1 MPELLE
7 GPEAWGRFKN
17 IMRGLMAVPRAE
29 ILKREQ
35 EHRAEVAKNPNRRGP
50 KTKKQSRSDAE

>member
-1 MPELLE
+1 MAEIIE

-29 ILKREQ
+29 VLKREQ
-35 EHRAEVAKNPNRRGP
+35 QYKKEIADNPNRPGP
-50 KTKKQSRSDAE
+50 KPKAKRAKI

>member
-1 MPELLE
+1 MPEIIE

-29 ILKREQ
+29 VLKRER
-35 EHRAEVAKNPNRRGP
+35 ERKEEVYKNPKRRGP
-50 KTKKQSRSDAE
+50 KNKK